1 MEKYKFK
8 QHSAAASNKLGAQ
21 VKITGYDWLYDGTTK
36 GARQAALE
44 REEESMQRKWAS
56 ATVYQIQCL
65 RMIRVRNCVPLLR
78 LFKRLL

>member
-1 MEKYKFK
+1 MENINSK

-44 REEESMQRKWAS
+44 REEESMLRKWAS
-56 ATVYQIQCL
+56 AT
-65 RMIRVRNCVPLLR
+65 RPP
-78 LFKRLL
+78 RLLQGFVVRFNTIPLWLNIKF